1 MKNVRAILL
10 LVLLICT
17 CVELKA
23 ARNTRLFNSKDVVT
37 SSYGGFSLDGDGY
50 MWIGTQYGLL
60 RFDGTNFNKYRYDE
74 NSESSLSD
82 NRVRKIMRDSEN
94 RMWVATCEGLNLYD
108 PYSDDF
114 YRLTLPGENLLGYIS
129 DIYQQSNGKIVFM
142 VAGVGLYVIDF
153 SSERPVPVRYMPHI
167 DVLSVNT
174 LTESLKGELV
184 CGTHYGEL
192 IVISQ
197 NGQARKIKV
206 ADTSVETLVSDNNGN
221 IFVTT
226 TSKAWLCDLENDRI
240 QEVDICDV
248 RNPVFEC
255 VGLTKDGDILVGTL
269 GDGVFIMKRGSTELM
284 PYRDFNNAIIDL
296 DQSRISTVYEDSLG
310 NLWFGC
316 NHQGVIM
323 VPVSNILFNFISLDR
338 ATPQYVGGTTKVAVL
353 PGADGIYAGLE
364 DGRLFR
370 VDEYG
375 HVTVVHKFD
384 AKISSMIAS
393 RSGRLYVGVDDN
405 GLYEFSP
412 ATGAVRQLIVH
423 RGNYMACALTEDAD
437 GNVYLG
443 IHGEGVVRLNP
454 STMEKSW
461 LRGADP
467 ASDPRWISSLF
478 SDSHGRIWVGMFG
491 GFSVYDPATG
501 TYTSVSAKNPIMV
514 KGVHNSIAE
523 DPVGNIWVA
532 TSNGLYIINPDN
544 YSYRRL
550 TPKEGLCDS
559 YVSTIVFDSDGDA
572 WVGTHEGIS
581 RVDAN
586 LCVTSFYGKNDA
598 ADRDY
603 FSATPA
609 TDGKRLMF
617 SGENGITIIEPELLK
632 KASFE
637 RDISISDIYLNGKRV
652 NYTSVTSSGNKILPD
667 RDREHI
673 NMSYRDNSLVL
684 FLSDRN
690 FSETDNLIYQWRI
703 DGIIDDWV
711 ANSAGSGVI
720 ALPHLE
726 PGEYVLEIRT
736 LENGNISPA
745 KDVHISVEYPW
756 YLTPVAKAGYIVLI
770 LVMIVLIWRVIKQK
784 SYDRI
789 NEEKIKFFINI
800 SHEIRSPLTLI
811 LGPLERIMKKENDE
825 ETIKNLNTIHRNAN
839 RILALINQ
847 LLDIRKIDKG
857 KMQIQCAETEFISFT
872 KELIEILKPQAEEK
886 NIKLDFKTADEEPA
900 PLYVWIDR
908 NNFDKVLVNLISNA
922 IKYTPDGGEI
932 MVEVAR
938 GSDAV
943 MGDYAEVSVTDTGI
957 GLDEKNI
964 HRLFDRFYQGK
975 FNNGTVP
982 LGFGIG
988 LDLCKML
995 VELHHGTIVAA
1006 NRTDVKGSRFTV
1018 HIPLQYKYVADL
1030 DAEAEEAAAGLLL
1043 ERNRSR
1049 ERNLRLSGDVVNPP
1063 YGKLLN
1069 KRNVSRKHPVKILVV
1084 DDDPEIRSYLGDVL
1098 SGTGK
1103 VYEAMD
1109 GESAMKI
1116 VMDVHPDLI
1125 ITDVVM
1131 SPMDGLQ
1138 LLKAL
1143 KSNVSTN
1150 HIPVILLSSK
1160 NDVADRMAG
1169 WDKGADGYIGKPFDI
1184 NELLSLVDNLIDNRL
1199 RLRGKFSGVQE
1210 QDGKIETPVMKGN
1223 DAALIE
1229 KIVQEINGH
1238 LEDPNLNV
1246 EKLCQEVGLSR
1257 AHLNRKMKEL
1267 FGLTPGEFIRNIRL
1281 RKACDLLKQGDI
1293 DISQIAYSVGFTS
1306 QPHFST
1312 AFKRFTG
1319 FSPSEYRT
1327 NNSASP
1333 E

>member
-1 MKNVRAILL
+1 MKNIKVILL
-10 LVLLICT
+10 VVLLISS

-23 ARNTRLFNSKDVVT
+23 VRNTRLFNSSDIVT
-37 SSYGGFSLDGDGY
+37 SSYGGFSLDADGY
-50 MWIGTQYGLL
+50 LWIGTQYGLL
-60 RFDGTNFNKYRYDE
+60 RFDGANFNKYRYDE
-74 NSESSLSD
+74 NSETSLSD
-82 NRVRKIMRDSEN
+82 NRIKKILIDSEK
-94 RMWVATCEGLNLYD
+94 RLWVATCEGLNLYN
-108 PYSDDF
+108 PYSNDF
-114 YRLTLPGENLLGYIS
+114 YRITLPDQNLRGFIS
-129 DIYQQSNGKIVFM
+129 DIYQQSNGDIIFM
-142 VAGVGLYVIDF
+142 VAGVGLYVLDF
-153 SSERPVPVRYMPHI
+153 SSGQPVPVKYMPQLQQLI
-167 DVLSVNT
+167 FVNT
-174 LTESLKGELV
+174 LSETMNGELV
-184 CGTHYGEL
+184 GGTHYGEL
-192 IVISQ
+192 IVVAP
-197 NGQARKIKV
+197 NGQSRTIKV
-206 ADTSVETLVSDNNGN
+206 ADSYIRMLHSDNNGN
-221 IFVTT
+221 IFVGT
-226 TSKAWLCDLENDRI
+226 TSKAWLWNIKEDKFQKVSVSGVRHPVLECA
-240 QEVDICDV
+240 EV
-248 RNPVFEC
+248 
-255 VGLTKDGDILVGTL
+255 TKDGDILVGTL
-269 GDGVFIMKRGSTELM
+269 GDGTFILRRGTTELV
-284 PYRDFNNAIIDL
+284 PYREYNNSIIDL
-296 DQSRISTVYEDSLG
+296 DYSRISTVYEDPLG
-310 NLWFGC
+310 NLWLGC

-323 VPVSNILFNFISLDR
+323 APVSKMQFNFISLDR
-338 ATPQYVGGTTKVAVL
+338 ATPHYVGGATKIAVL
-353 PGADGIYAGLE
+353 PGFDGIYVGLE
-364 DGRLFR
+364 DGQLLR

-375 HVTVVHKFD
+375 HVELIHKFD

-393 RSGRLYVGVDDN
+393 RSGLLYVGVDDN

-412 ATGAVRQLIVH
+412 ATGGVRQLVANP
-423 RGNYMACALTEDAD
+423 GNYMACALAEDAD

-443 IHGEGVVRLNP
+443 VHGEGVVRFNP

-461 LRGADP
+461 LRGTDP
-467 ASDPRWISSLF
+467 ESDPKWISSLF
-478 SDSHGRIWVGMFG
+478 CDSKGRIWVGMYG
-491 GFSVYDPATG
+491 GFSVYDPAKG
-501 TYTSVSAKNPIMV
+501 TYTSVSERNPIMV

-523 DPVGNIWVA
+523 DSLGNIWVA

-572 WVGTHEGIS
+572 WVGTHDGIS
-581 RVDAN
+581 RVDGN
-586 LCVTSFYGKNDA
+586 LNVTSFYGRNDA

-609 TDGKRLMF
+609 ADGKRLMF
-617 SGENGITIIEPELLK
+617 SGENGITIIEPSLMK

-637 RDISISDIYLNGKRV
+637 RDIFISDIYLNGERV
-652 NYTSVTSSGNKILPD
+652 NYTSLTSSGNKILPD
-667 RDREHI
+667 RDKEHI
-673 NMSYRDNSLVL
+673 NISYRDNSLTIL
-684 FLSDRN
+684 LSDRN

-703 DGIIDDWV
+703 NGMVDDWV
-711 ANSAGSGVI
+711 PNSAGSGII

-726 PGEYVLEIRT
+726 PGEYVLEIRA
-736 LENGNISPA
+736 LENGHISPS
-745 KDVHISVEYPW
+745 KEVYISVEYPW
-756 YLTPVAKAGYIVLI
+756 YLTPVAKAIYLVLI
-770 LVMIVLIWRVIKQK
+770 LIMIVLVWRLVKQK
-784 SYDRI
+784 SNDRI

-811 LGPLERIMKKENDE
+811 LGPLERIMKKENDP
-825 ETIKNLNTIHRNAN
+825 ETTKNLNAIHRNAN

-857 KMQIQCAETEFISFT
+857 KMQIKCAETEFVSFT
-872 KELIEILKPQAEEK
+872 NDLVEILKPQAEEK
-886 NIKLDFKTADEEPA
+886 HLKLEFRTADEEPA

-922 IKYTPDGGEI
+922 IKYTPEGGEI
-932 MVEVAR
+932 TVEVAR

-943 MGDYAEVSVTDTGI
+943 MGDYAEISVSDTGI

-975 FNNGTVP
+975 FNDGAVP

-995 VELHHGTIVAA
+995 VELHHGTISAA
-1006 NRTDVKGSRFTV
+1006 NRTDAKGSRFTV
-1018 HIPLQYKYVADL
+1018 RIPLRYKHVAGR
-1030 DAEAEEAAAGLLL
+1030 DAEAAAGLPP
-1043 ERNRSR
+1043 ECNRVR

-1103 VYEAMD
+1103 VYEAKD

-1131 SPMDGLQ
+1131 SHMDGLQ

-1160 NDVADRMAG
+1160 NEVADRMAG

-1184 NELLSLVDNLIDNRL
+1184 NELLALVDNLIDNRM
-1199 RLRGKFSGVQE
+1199 RLRGKFSGMQE
-1210 QDGKIETPVMKGN
+1210 QDDKIETPVMKGN
-1223 DAALIE
+1223 DAVLIE
-1229 KIVQEINGH
+1229 KIIQEINGH

-1257 AHLNRKMKEL
+1257 AHLNRRMKEL
-1267 FGLTPGEFIRNIRL
+1267 FGLTPSEFIRNIRL
-1281 RKACDLLKQGDI
+1281 RKACDLLKQGDV

-1319 FSPSEYRT
+1319 FSPSEYRI
-1327 NNSASP
+1327 NNSVSQK
-1333 E
+1333 